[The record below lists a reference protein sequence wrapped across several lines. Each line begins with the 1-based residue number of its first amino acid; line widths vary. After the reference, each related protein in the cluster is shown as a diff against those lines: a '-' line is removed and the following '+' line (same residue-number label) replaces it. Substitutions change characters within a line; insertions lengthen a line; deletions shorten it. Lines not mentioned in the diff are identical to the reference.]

1 MIDKSA
7 IAAKVKSLPTIPG
20 TVARLAALLGDE
32 NAGAADFERV
42 IKPDI
47 AITGN
52 LLKLANSAYF
62 GHRQK
67 ITSVRQAIAMLG
79 LPRVYE
85 LASSVT
91 FARAVPERIPGYEM
105 EARAFWS
112 HCVAVAVLSEK
123 LAVELGRKAP
133 LMTFTAGLLHDAGK
147 LVVGSFLSDQAAEIT
162 RELRQPGVP
171 LDEAERRVL
180 GIDHAEIGATVIE
193 SWGLP
198 EPIAWAARFHH
209 APGAAGEGVDGL
221 LVDLVHCADGLAHSL
236 GLGADMAELSR
247 KMQPEVVARLGIK
260 ARRLEH
266 VASLSVD
273 AIREMS
279 EMFQQPAGGRR

>member
-1 MIDKSA
+1 VIDKNA

-32 NAGAADFERV
+32 SAGAGDFERV

-52 LLKLANSAYF
+52 LLRLANSAYF

-91 FARAVPERIPGYEM
+91 FARAVPDRIPGYEM
-105 EARAFWS
+105 AAEGFWT
-112 HCVAVAVLSEK
+112 HCVAVAVLSER
-123 LAVELGRKAP
+123 LAVELGLKAP

-147 LVVGSFLSDQAAEIT
+147 LVIGSFLSEQAAQLAT
-162 RELRQPGVP
+162 LLRESGLP
-171 LDEAERRVL
+171 LDEAERRIL
-180 GIDHAEIGATVIE
+180 GVDHAEIGASVTE
-193 SWGLP
+193 GWDLP
-198 EPIAWAARFHH
+198 EVITWAARHHH
-209 APGAAGEGVDGL
+209 APNDVPPGVDQL

-247 KMQPEVVARLGIK
+247 KIEPVVVARLGVR

-266 VASLSVD
+266 VASVSVD
-273 AIREMS
+273 SIREMA
-279 EMFQQPAGGRR
+279 EMFKQSPGERK